1 MAAGSLLALFDDIA
15 ALLDDV
21 ALMTKTAAAKTAG
34 VLGDDLAVN
43 AEQVTGMRADRELP
57 VVWAVAKGSLI
68 NKAII
73 VPIALLLS
81 FFLPQAILPILMLG
95 GLFLCFEG
103 AEKVFAKHSI
113 KKGIEHLASLSAQEI
128 MQYEKN
134 KIKGA
139 IRTDFVLSIEII
151 VITLGTVAQESIQAQ
166 FMVLVLI
173 ALVATI
179 GVYGIVALIVK
190 LDDAGL
196 YLFKQG
202 QQQSRL
208 WLQKFGALLLNSAP
222 YLMKLLTVVGTV
234 AMFLVGGGILSHSI
248 HAIADF
254 FTHITVFISQQLPDI
269 AWLIA
274 LSNGL
279 MPLILNGILG
289 LIAGAILFVIIPK
302 VIPNIKSN
310 IKSLFN
316 YFKKG

>member
-21 ALMTKTAAAKTAG
+21 ALMTKTAASKTAG

-57 VVWAVAKGSLI
+57 VILAVAKGSLL

-81 FFLPQAILPILMLG
+81 FFLPQAIVPILILG

-103 AEKVFAKHSI
+103 AEKVFAKHNEKISVA
-113 KKGIEHLASLSAQEI
+113 HLANLSEQEI

-139 IRTDFVLSIEII
+139 VRTDFVLSIEII
-151 VITLGTVAQESIQAQ
+151 VITLGTVAAESIQAQ

-173 ALVATI
+173 AVIATV

-190 LDDAGL
+190 LDDAGF
-196 YLFKQG
+196 YFFQQG
-202 QQQSRL
+202 QKQRKL
-208 WLQKFGALLLNSAP
+208 WLQKVGLALVNSAP
-222 YLMKLLTVVGTV
+222 YLMKLLTIIGTI
-234 AMFLVGGGILSHSI
+234 AMFLVGGGILTHSI
-248 HAIADF
+248 HTIAILVTQ
-254 FTHITVFISQQLPDI
+254 FTEATTSLFINSS
-269 AWLIA
+269 WLASLVNTLIP
-274 LSNGL
+274 LLLNGL
-279 MPLILNGILG
+279 LGI
-289 LIAGAILFVIIPK
+289 IVGAILFVFVPSIISVMQK
-302 VIPNIKSN
+302 NSN
-310 IKSLFN
+310 
-316 YFKKG
+316 